1 MKNINTS
8 WDTIYII
15 AKSDFL
21 TISVHIFFSRNR
33 YSLTN
38 IMILLRVTLKISP
51 NFEMLYSFTQVYQIY
66 RNL

>member
-21 TISVHIFFSRNR
+21 TISVHIFFSRTR

-51 NFEMLYSFTQVYQIY
+51 NFEMLYSYTQVYQII

>member
-21 TISVHIFFSRNR
+21 TISVHIFFSRTR